1 MNKNRHIKK
10 ESLLKAL
17 EQSLGVVTVACKKI
31 DISRGTFYKWLKDD
45 KEFNEQVKQI
55 ENVALDFAESQLHKQ
70 IAKTYSLCQLF
81 IIKALNETGKVFTI
95 CRKTLPAL
103 KGTAYRDVMDL
114 LKQLGIYSEEYH
126 NKSELSYILNDNL
139 IEFISVDQP
148 QKIRGRKRNYL
159 WLNEANE
166 FTYEDWQQLILRT
179 TEKIYLD
186 YNPSDPYSWIYEK
199 VIPRDDCT
207 FIKSTYLANPFLDK
221 DTINEIEKLREI
233 DPEYWR
239 VYGLGEIGS
248 VSTQIFRN
256 FNLVDEMHGRLIGY
270 GLDFGFTNS
279 PTALA
284 EVRLL
289 DDNLYIKE
297 LLYETRLTNLDVA
310 NKLRELGISRTAEI
324 IGDSA
329 EPKSIEEIYRQGF
342 NIKPSN
348 KGAGIHLGIDIM
360 RRYKIHITKDSLNAI
375 KEFQS
380 YKWVTDKNGNV
391 LNTPV
396 KVNDHLLDAIRYL
409 CLNKLSV
416 NNSGKYYIL

>member
-1 MNKNRHIKK
+1 MIQAKIKTTNVFHK
-10 ESLLKAL
+10 AYNSETRITCLQGGTRSSKSYSLAQLFLIKCF
-17 EQSLGVVTVACKKI
+17 E
-31 DISRGTFYKWLKDD
+31 GTG
-45 KEFNEQVKQI
+45 
-55 ENVALDFAESQLHKQ
+55 
-70 IAKTYSLCQLF
+70 KTY
-81 IIKALNETGKVFTI
+81 TI

-103 KGTAYRDVMDL
+103 KGTAYRDFIEILKDL
-114 LKQLGIYSEEYH
+114 EIYSEEFH
-126 NKSELSYILNDNL
+126 NKSELSYRLNDNL

-179 TEKIYLD
+179 TEKVYLD
-186 YNPSDPYSWIYEK
+186 YNPSDPYSWIYDK
-199 VIPRDDCT
+199 VVTRDDCT
-207 FIKSTYLANPFLDK
+207 FIKSTYRANPFLDE
-221 DTINEIEKLREI
+221 DTIAEIERLKDL
-233 DPEYWR
+233 DPEYWK

-248 VSTQIFRN
+248 VTTQIFRN
-256 FNLVDEMHGRLIGY
+256 FSLVDNMQGKLIGY

-297 LLYETRLTNLDVA
+297 LLYETRLTNLDLA
-310 NKLRELGISRTAEI
+310 DRMRGLGVDGHAEI
-324 IGDSA
+324 VGDSA
-329 EPKSIEEIYRQGF
+329 EPKSIEEIYRKGF

-348 KGAGIHLGIDIM
+348 KGAGIHLGIDKM
-360 RRYKIHITKDSLNAI
+360 RRYKLHITKDSLNAI
-375 KEFQS
+375 KEFRS
-380 YKWVTDKNGNV
+380 YKWVTDKNGQV

-396 KVNDHLLDAIRYL
+396 KVNDHLIDAVRYL

-416 NNSGKYYIL
+416 NHSGKYYIL